1 MFDPDAHLRLIMS
14 VEVPTSVKV
23 LRTDGIFFN
32 ETLVK
37 IQILVILMIISL
49 YQ

>member
-37 IQILVILMIISL
+37 SKF
-49 YQ
+49 